1 MDKPSKTRGIITL
14 LVAIVAIIV
23 MIAVNGLLGLI
34 LYLFAAAISF
44 LSIDKGNRNTV
55 SALINYIKNTV
66 CNTHKETLLSNDI
79 FAIIIALFP
88 VILLISCFMIF
99 YIDPLRAAEIRQ
111 PILKLAHYKNIIR
124 RCNL

>member
-23 MIAVNGLLGLI
+23 MVAVNGLLGLI

-55 SALINYIKNTV
+55 SALINYTKNTV

-79 FAIIIALFP
+79 FAIIIALLP

-99 YIDPLRAAEIRQ
+99 YIDP
-111 PILKLAHYKNIIR
+111 PIKSGRKCFK
-124 RCNL
+124 RCI

>member
-23 MIAVNGLLGLI
+23 MIAINGLLGLI

-99 YIDPLRAAEIRQ
+99 YIDPLRAAENA
-111 PILKLAHYKNIIR
+111 LNDAFDELDS
-124 RCNL
+124 LF

>member
-55 SALINYIKNTV
+55 SALIK
-66 CNTHKETLLSNDI
+66 
-79 FAIIIALFP
+79 
-88 VILLISCFMIF
+88 
-99 YIDPLRAAEIRQ
+99 
-111 PILKLAHYKNIIR
+111 
-124 RCNL
+124 